1 MSEESI
7 LILNMLREGKVTA
20 EQADSLLRAVRE
32 TPVAAPPPPVPPA
45 PPMPPAPPS
54 PDPAMMASMQ
64 ARLAELQGK
73 LGELQG
79 KLGAA
84 QTARSADGAASLAG
98 KILDHIPRPELD
110 MGKIN
115 KAVDEAMR
123 GLNSLKND
131 AVKTARTAGRQAAEE
146 AKRAAR
152 EGRKAMKREFNFD
165 MSFGGGEEPG
175 RDTRPTNAQS
185 QPQASDTTHDTVTWA
200 GAERLALENKYGNLT
215 VRGTDAP
222 SGTATATVTKTAWAD
237 TEDAARVLLQQVF
250 LTHTVENGQCR
261 VGVAAPADARDRL
274 TVDVE
279 MFVPNRL
286 PLEVSTQFGDVT
298 LQEVAAALT
307 VKTASGDVSAARL
320 VDTGAGDAKLL
331 SASGSIALSDWNL
344 PQTALTLETA
354 SGDVS
359 LTRLSVKSAAV
370 SSQSGDVSA
379 RETQC
384 VETASYESASG
395 DVLVSVGAAGARASV
410 RSGSGTARVD
420 GLRAEQVHIETI
432 SGDAHV
438 QTIGGALTVKTISG
452 DVEASNTETQ
462 NVSLMT
468 VSGDVQWALPAPF
481 TGSFAGTT
489 VSGDVKLRVSPASEA
504 RLEMNTTSGSLSLGL
519 PTEDA
524 VTTER
529 HITGRF
535 GSGTGSIRLQSVS
548 GNLDVEAG

>member
-32 TPVAAPPPPVPPA
+32 TPVAATPPPVPPA
-45 PPMPPAPPS
+45 PPTPPAPPS

-165 MSFGGGEEPG
+165 MNFGGDEPG
-175 RDTRPTNAQS
+175 RDARPTNAQT
-185 QPQASDTTHDTVTWA
+185 QPQAADTTHDTVAWA
-200 GAERLALENKYGNLT
+200 GAETLALENKYGNLT

-237 TEDAARVLLQQVF
+237 TEDASRVLLQQVF

-274 TVDVE
+274 TVDIE
-279 MFVPNRL
+279 IQVPRSMAL
-286 PLEVSTQFGDVT
+286 DVSTQFGAVT
-298 LQEVAAALT
+298 LEEVSAVLS
-307 VKTASGDVSAARL
+307 VKTASGSVSVVRP

-331 SASGSIALSDWNL
+331 SASGSLTLSDWNL
-344 PQTALTLETA
+344 PRTALTLETA
-354 SGDVS
+354 SGDVV
-359 LTRLSVKSAAV
+359 LTRLSVKSATV
-370 SSQSGDVSA
+370 SSRSGDVSA

-384 VETASYESASG
+384 VETASYESATG
-395 DVLVSVGAAGARASV
+395 DVLVSASAAGARASV

-438 QTIGGALTVKTISG
+438 QTIGGTLTVKTISG

-462 NVSLMT
+462 TVSLMT

-504 RLEMNTTSGSLSLGL
+504 RLEMNTTSGSLKLGL

-524 VTTER
+524 MTTER
-529 HITGRF
+529 HITGRL

-548 GNLDVEAG
+548 GDLDVVAG

>member
-32 TPVAAPPPPVPPA
+32 TPVAAPVPPVPPT
-45 PPMPPAPPS
+45 PPTPPAPPS

-73 LGELQG
+73 LGEIQG

-146 AKRAAR
+146 AKKAAR
-152 EGRKAMKREFNFD
+152 EGRRAMKREFNVD
-165 MSFGGGEEPG
+165 LNFGGEPS
-175 RDTRPTNAQS
+175 REARPVNAQS
-185 QPQASDTTHDTVTWA
+185 QPEAADTTHDTVSWS
-200 GAERLALENKYGNLT
+200 GAETLAMENKYGSLT
-215 VRGTDAP
+215 VRGTDTPNGA
-222 SGTATATVTKTAWAD
+222 ATATVTKTAWAD

-250 LTHTVENGQCR
+250 LTHTVESGQCR

-279 MFVPNRL
+279 ISVPRSVAL
-286 PLEVSTQFGDVT
+286 DISTQFGAVSV
-298 LQEVAAALT
+298 EEAASALS
-307 VKTASGDVSAARL
+307 VKTASGSVSVVRPF
-320 VDTGAGDAKLL
+320 DSGTGAAELT
-331 SASGSIALSDWNL
+331 SASGDLRLSDWNL
-344 PQTALTLETA
+344 PRTALTLESS
-354 SGDVS
+354 SGDIV
-359 LTRLSVKSAAV
+359 LTRLSVKSAALT
-370 SSQSGDVSA
+370 SRSGDMSA

-384 VETASYESASG
+384 VETASYESSSG
-395 DVLVSVGAAGARASV
+395 DVLVSGSAAGARASV
-410 RSGSGTARVD
+410 RSGSGAARVD

-438 QTIGGALTVKTISG
+438 QTIGGTLTVKTISG
-452 DVEASNTETQ
+452 DVEASDTETQ

-468 VSGDVQWALPAPF
+468 VSGDVQWALPVPF
-481 TGSFAGTT
+481 AGSFAGTT
-489 VSGDVKLRVSPASEA
+489 VSGDLKLRLSPASDA
-504 RLEMNTTSGSLSLGL
+504 RLEMNTTSGSLNLGL

-524 VTTER
+524 VTSER
-529 HITGRF
+529 HITGRL
-535 GSGTGSIRLQSVS
+535 GGGTGSIRLQSVS
-548 GNLDVEAG
+548 GDLDVEAG

>member
-32 TPVAAPPPPVPPA
+32 TPTVSSAPPPVVPP
-45 PPMPPAPPS
+45 PPPPS

-152 EGRKAMKREFNFD
+152 EGRRAMKREFNFD
-165 MSFGGGEEPG
+165 FSGGEPSREA
-175 RDTRPTNAQS
+175 RPVNTQS
-185 QPQASDTTHDTVTWA
+185 QPEAADITHDTVSWS
-200 GAERLALENKYGNLT
+200 GAETLALENKYGNLT
-215 VRGTDAP
+215 VRGTDTPNGA
-222 SGTATATVTKTAWAD
+222 ATATVAKTAWVD
-237 TEDAARVLLQQVF
+237 TEEAARVLLQQVF

-279 MFVPNRL
+279 ISVPRSVALNI
-286 PLEVSTQFGDVT
+286 STQFG
-298 LQEVAAALT
+298 EVSVEEAASALT
-307 VKTASGDVSAARL
+307 VKTASGDVSVVRPF
-320 VDTGAGDAKLL
+320 DSGAGEAKLT
-331 SASGSIALSDWNL
+331 SASGDLRLSDWNL
-344 PQTALTLETA
+344 PRTALTLETG
-354 SGDVS
+354 SGDIV
-359 LTRLSVKSAAV
+359 LTRLSVKSAALT
-370 SSQSGDVSA
+370 SRSGDVSA
-379 RETQC
+379 HETQC
-384 VETASYESASG
+384 VETAAYESSSG
-395 DVLVSVGAAGARASV
+395 DILVSGSAAGARASV
-410 RSGSGTARVD
+410 RSGSGAARVD

-432 SGDAHV
+432 SGNAHV
-438 QTIGGALTVKTISG
+438 QTVGGALTVKTISG
-452 DVEASNTETQ
+452 DVEALNTETQ

-468 VSGDVQWALPAPF
+468 VSGDVRWALPAPF
-481 TGSFAGTT
+481 AGSFAGTT
-489 VSGDVKLRVSPASEA
+489 VSGDLKLRLSPASDA

-524 VTTER
+524 VTSER
-529 HITGRF
+529 HVTGRL

-548 GNLDVEAG
+548 GDLDVEAG

>member
-32 TPVAAPPPPVPPA
+32 TPTAAPAPPVPPA
-45 PPMPPAPPS
+45 PPTPPAPPA

-123 GLNSLKND
+123 GLNALKND

-165 MSFGGGEEPG
+165 LNLGGDEPG
-175 RDTRPTNAQS
+175 QDARPANTHS
-185 QPQASDTTHDTVTWA
+185 QPQASDTTHDTVSWS
-200 GAERLALENKYGNLT
+200 GAETLALENKYGSLT
-215 VRGTDAP
+215 VRGTDTPNGA
-222 SGTATATVTKTAWAD
+222 ATATVIKTAWAD
-237 TEDAARVLLQQVF
+237 TEDAARVLLQQIF

-279 MFVPNRL
+279 IQVPRSVRL
-286 PLEVSTQFGDVT
+286 DVSTQFGAVT

-307 VKTASGDVSAARL
+307 VKTASGSVSAVRP
-320 VDTGAGDAKLL
+320 VDTGAGDAKFL
-331 SASGSIALSDWNL
+331 SASGGLNLSDWNL
-344 PQTALTLETA
+344 PRTALTLETA
-354 SGDVS
+354 SGDIV
-359 LTRLSVKSAAV
+359 LTRLSVKSATV
-370 SSQSGDVSA
+370 SSRSGDVSA

-384 VETASYESASG
+384 VETASYESATG

-410 RSGSGTARVD
+410 RSGSGAARVD

-452 DVEASNTETQ
+452 DVEGSHTETQ

-489 VSGDVKLRVSPASEA
+489 VSGDMKLHVSPASEA
-504 RLEMNTTSGSLSLGL
+504 RLELNTTSGSLSLGL

-529 HITGRF
+529 HITGRL

-548 GNLDVEAG
+548 GDLDVAAG